1 MSAND
6 RRINQERLVVL
17 VLGEFFE
24 YSSPHTLSCPSRE
37 TRVDGLPLGVV
48 LRQIAPWSAGPENP
62 ADRVDDLPVVDAWT
76 AFASCLRG
84 QNLANPLPLLRSQL
98 MPSSHPRSSSPS
110 GARWKSSRY
119 SLRTRPSTTSTKTKA
134 AALAHVQA
142 LIAGTTKHF
151 PNGSFTIG
159 GTVYTAASLIQVFQ
173 GLASAMTAR
182 NAAEAGAKDALAAE
196 HAAQTQV
203 GPILLAYKRLVHA
216 AFANATQTLADFGL
230 APPKTRTPLTTE
242 QRAARAAK
250 AKATRTARGTTSKKQ
265 KLAVK
270 GNVTGVTVTPVTAP
284 TAATPPAAPVPR

>member
-119 SLRTRPSTTSTKTKA
+119 SLRTRPSAPPSNWHQSYA
-134 AALAHVQA
+134 VGGALDSVTLGLRPRPPLASQA
-142 LIAGTTKHF
+142 LVQRK
-151 PNGSFTIG
+151 TIDSIS
-159 GTVYTAASLIQVFQ
+159 TAL
-173 GLASAMTAR
+173 
-182 NAAEAGAKDALAAE
+182 
-196 HAAQTQV
+196 H
-203 GPILLAYKRLVHA
+203 
-216 AFANATQTLADFGL
+216 
-230 APPKTRTPLTTE
+230 
-242 QRAARAAK
+242 
-250 AKATRTARGTTSKKQ
+250 
-265 KLAVK
+265 
-270 GNVTGVTVTPVTAP
+270 
-284 TAATPPAAPVPR
+284 